1 MKTLVLVL
9 TLFITA
15 LTPFLS
21 GCASTPAGKS
31 VARAQYADITSTG
44 IALTVAK
51 GSSEANP
58 LGVGLLVL
66 KPLFPLAIDRA
77 NLPCHQINSTVRV
90 INAITYGA
98 VTNNISVAIGLAS
111 PLAIGVVGGLIYA
124 YWYPDKLKCE

>member
-1 MKTLVLVL
+1 VKTLVLVL
-9 TLFITA
+9 TLLIT
-15 LTPFLS
+15 

-31 VARAQYADITSTG
+31 VARAQYLDIASTG
-44 IALTVAK
+44 IALAVAK
-51 GSSEANP
+51 NSSEANP

-66 KPLFPLAIDRA
+66 KPLFPLAVDRA
-77 NLPCHQINSTVRV
+77 NLPCNQLNNTVRV

-124 YWYPDKLKCE
+124 YWYPDQLKCE

>member
-1 MKTLVLVL
+1 MVLVL
-9 TLFITA
+9 T
-15 LTPFLS
+15 FLII

-31 VARAQYADITSTG
+31 VARSQYADIASTG
-44 IALTVAK
+44 IALSVAK
-51 GSSEANP
+51 NSSEANP

-77 NLPCHQINSTVRV
+77 NLPCNQLNNTVRV

-124 YWYPDKLKCE
+124 YWYPDQLKCE

>member
-1 MKTLVLVL
+1 VKTLVLVL
-9 TLFITA
+9 TLLIT
-15 LTPFLS
+15 

-31 VARAQYADITSTG
+31 VARAQYLDITSTG
-44 IALTVAK
+44 IALAVAK
-51 GSSEANP
+51 NSSEANP

-66 KPLFPLAIDRA
+66 KPLFPLAVDRA
-77 NLPCHQINSTVRV
+77 NLPCNQLNNTVRA

-124 YWYPDKLKCE
+124 YWYPDQLKCE

>member
-1 MKTLVLVL
+1 VKTLVLVL
-9 TLFITA
+9 TLLIT
-15 LTPFLS
+15 

-31 VARAQYADITSTG
+31 VARAQYLDITSTG
-44 IALTVAK
+44 IALAVAK
-51 GSSEANP
+51 NSSEANP

-66 KPLFPLAIDRA
+66 KPLFPLAVDRA
-77 NLPCHQINSTVRV
+77 NLPCNQLNNTVRV

-124 YWYPDKLKCE
+124 YWYPDQLKCE

>member
-1 MKTLVLVL
+1 MKPLVLVL
-9 TLFITA
+9 TLLITA
-15 LTPFLS
+15 
-21 GCASTPAGKS
+21 CASTPAGKS
-31 VARAQYADITSTG
+31 VARAQYADIASTG

-77 NLPCHQINSTVRV
+77 NLPCHQMNNTVRV

>member
-9 TLFITA
+9 TLLIT
-15 LTPFLS
+15 S
-21 GCASTPAGKS
+21 CASTPAGKS
-31 VARAQYADITSTG
+31 VARAQYADMASTG

-51 GSSEANP
+51 GASEANP
-58 LGVGLLVL
+58 LGAGLLVL

-77 NLPCHQINSTVRV
+77 NLPCHQMNSTVRV

-98 VTNNISVAIGLAS
+98 VTNNISVAIGIAS

-124 YWYPDKLKCE
+124 YWYPDQLKCE